1 MTRENPFRQ
10 PEIIA
15 RVREFI
21 AADPKAAGNVAIA
34 RLVME
39 EFHVFVTPGQVAGGL
54 YKEGITRGTGMV
66 HRGPVKKPAA
76 SVTLPP
82 LASETPAPVM
92 IVAPK
97 PPPEAVIAAHDRQ
110 IAIPVIT
117 SKPPAWRHPPL
128 VDLRTTT
135 PRPAPTPKPILTSL
149 PLTGKC
155 RWPLWPTGARPTHKY
170 CDANAPLGTSW
181 CIPHR
186 KIVYGR
192 AAPQDAV

>member
-1 MTRENPFRQ
+1 MARENPFRQ
-10 PEIIA
+10 PKIIA

-21 AADPKAAGNVAIA
+21 AADPKAAGNDALA

-39 EFHVFVTPGQVAGGL
+39 EFRVFVTPGQVAGGL
-54 YKEGITRGTGMV
+54 YKEGITRGTGTV
-66 HRGPVKKPAA
+66 HRGPVRKPATSA
-76 SVTLPP
+76 ALPP
-82 LASETPAPVM
+82 LVSEVPVAVV
-92 IVAPK
+92 IAPK

-117 SKPPAWRHPPL
+117 SKPPAWRHPPA
-128 VDLRTTT
+128 T
-135 PRPAPTPKPILTSL
+135 PRPAPTPRPILTSP

-155 RWPLWPTGARPTHKY
+155 RWPLWPTGARPSHKY

-181 CIPHR
+181 CIVHR

-192 AAPQDAV
+192 AASQDVV